1 MNRKSFCFIFS
12 IFFVYPGHTT
22 NEQQA
27 TVYEYKKLQKETT
40 SLQAVCDL
48 RGEEVRTL
56 RNDLAKVK
64 TKKPQLDSSELFE
77 LLKLQFL

>member
-1 MNRKSFCFIFS
+1 MNRKSFCFVL
-12 IFFVYPGHTT
+12 FFFFFTLDTQQT
-22 NEQQA
+22 NKQA

-64 TKKPQLDSSELFE
+64 TKKNPTRLV
-77 LLKLQFL
+77 

>member
-1 MNRKSFCFIFS
+1 
-12 IFFVYPGHTT
+12 
-22 NEQQA
+22 
-27 TVYEYKKLQKETT
+27 VYEYKKLQKETT

-64 TKKPQLDSSELFE
+64 TKKPQLVSSELFE

>member
-1 MNRKSFCFIFS
+1 
-12 IFFVYPGHTT
+12 
-22 NEQQA
+22 
-27 TVYEYKKLQKETT
+27 VYEYKKLQKETT

-64 TKKPQLDSSELFE
+64 TKKKNQLDSSELFE
-77 LLKLQFL
+77 LLKLQFLRIAGDQRSQ